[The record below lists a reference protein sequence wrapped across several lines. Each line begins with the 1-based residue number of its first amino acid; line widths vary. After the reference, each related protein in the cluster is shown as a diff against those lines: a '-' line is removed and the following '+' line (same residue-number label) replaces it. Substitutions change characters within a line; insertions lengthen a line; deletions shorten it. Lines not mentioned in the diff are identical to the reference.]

1 MANTNRAEVRHA
13 IHSRIRR
20 KVRGNTERPRLAIY
34 RSLNHIYAQVIDDRL
49 GQTLVSASSTEKEL
63 RTGTG
68 GNLDAARRIGQAIA
82 ERAIAKGIESV
93 VFDRGGYLYHGR
105 VKALTDA
112 ARAAGL
118 NKNEVV
124 AEAEAEEP
132 AAEAE
137 QPTEKKSKKKKQEEI
152 MRQPKQRIPAQG
164 LDLKDQVISINRV
177 TKVVKGGKNLSFAA
191 LVVVGDEGG
200 HVGFGTGKAREVP
213 LAIKKAIEAA
223 KKSLIRVPLINHTL
237 PHQLIGEYGAGRVLV
252 KPASEGTGVIAG
264 GAVRAV
270 MQAVGVRDVRTK
282 VLGSTNPHN
291 VVRATFDAL
300 LRMKDPMELA
310 RLRGKQ
316 VEEM

>member
-1 MANTNRAEVRHA
+1 
-13 IHSRIRR
+13 
-20 KVRGNTERPRLAIY
+20 
-34 RSLNHIYAQVIDDRL
+34 
-49 GQTLVSASSTEKEL
+49 
-63 RTGTG
+63 
-68 GNLDAARRIGQAIA
+68 
-82 ERAIAKGIESV
+82 
-93 VFDRGGYLYHGR
+93 
-105 VKALTDA
+105 
-112 ARAAGL
+112 
-118 NKNEVV
+118 
-124 AEAEAEEP
+124 
-132 AAEAE
+132 
-137 QPTEKKSKKKKQEEI
+137 

-213 LAIKKAIEAA
+213 L
-223 KKSLIRVPLINHTL
+223 LINNTL
-237 PHQLIGEYGAGRVLV
+237 PHQLIGRFGAGRVLV

-270 MQAVGVRDVRTK
+270 MQAVGVHDVRTK

-300 LRMKDPMELA
+300 LRMKDPLELA

-316 VEEM
+316 VDEM

>member
-1 MANTNRAEVRHA
+1 
-13 IHSRIRR
+13 
-20 KVRGNTERPRLAIY
+20 
-34 RSLNHIYAQVIDDRL
+34 
-49 GQTLVSASSTEKEL
+49 
-63 RTGTG
+63 
-68 GNLDAARRIGQAIA
+68 
-82 ERAIAKGIESV
+82 
-93 VFDRGGYLYHGR
+93 
-105 VKALTDA
+105 
-112 ARAAGL
+112 
-118 NKNEVV
+118 
-124 AEAEAEEP
+124 
-132 AAEAE
+132 
-137 QPTEKKSKKKKQEEI
+137 

-191 LVVVGDEGG
+191 LVVVGDESG

-213 LAIKKAIEAA
+213 LAIKKAVEAA
-223 KKSLIRVPLINHTL
+223 KKSLIRVPLINNTL

-270 MQAVGVRDVRTK
+270 MQAVGVHDVRTK

>member
-1 MANTNRAEVRHA
+1 
-13 IHSRIRR
+13 
-20 KVRGNTERPRLAIY
+20 
-34 RSLNHIYAQVIDDRL
+34 
-49 GQTLVSASSTEKEL
+49 
-63 RTGTG
+63 
-68 GNLDAARRIGQAIA
+68 
-82 ERAIAKGIESV
+82 
-93 VFDRGGYLYHGR
+93 
-105 VKALTDA
+105 
-112 ARAAGL
+112 
-118 NKNEVV
+118 
-124 AEAEAEEP
+124 
-132 AAEAE
+132 
-137 QPTEKKSKKKKQEEI
+137 

-200 HVGFGTGKAREVP
+200 YVGFGTGKAREVP

-223 KKSLIRVPLINHTL
+223 KKSLIRVPLINNTL
-237 PHQLIGEYGAGRVLV
+237 PHQLIGKFGAGRVLV

-270 MQAVGVRDVRTK
+270 MQAVGVHDVRTK